1 MNANLNIIGYFIYL
15 IITIFIIVKVGKACY
30 KNGNVFVSELIP
42 DHEDLC
48 LRINQILLLGY
59 YLLNIGYCAMTLI
72 SWETIIATSQLI
84 EVIATKTAIII
95 FIISGLHYINIIII
109 TKYIQKLINN

>member
-1 MNANLNIIGYFIYL
+1 MNTNLNIIGYFIYL
-15 IITIFIIVKVGKACY
+15 IITIFIIIRVGKSCY

-42 DHEDLC
+42 NHEDLC
-48 LRINQILLLGY
+48 QRINQMLLLGY

-72 SWETIIATSQLI
+72 SWETIATTNQLI
-84 EVIATKTAIII
+84 EVIATKTSIII